1 MNSDVNNN
9 NNRKCK
15 KCGMVMPLEANK
27 CPNCGTWQNIPVFR
41 IVLVV
46 FIVVLLFAFILYD
59 KEDNF
64 SNNQNNNSGNSSNY
78 PNKPNSS
85 EPPTNNE
92 PPIYNEPSVTDKSY
106 GFNEMF
112 VFDNFEITISSNYTF
127 DVVNNR
133 YSDYHNQSVVKLPV
147 TVKNIGSE
155 TNSLNSFYYE
165 IFGSVGVELEELGA
179 YFDDS
184 LDFAGNLRSGASYTK
199 YLYFLYDGNGTYA
212 IEFDNFSDKVEAEF
226 EILK

>member
-78 PNKPNSS
+78 PNKPNS
-85 EPPTNNE
+85 NE